1 MDKIILEKAIHFSC
15 NVDKLYD
22 VSLKDSID
30 YKLLDDGCSVVGV
43 IKLSGIAS
51 TSKGNEKFDENID
64 VDIYAPFSQVI
75 DQAKFS
81 LKVDSYETQILRDV
95 VVFKISLKVNGFRKL
110 EELDNT
116 SETNLNNPY
125 NLTNEIDEIIDDP
138 APLYD
143 NDLLQEFNN
152 LETNLPS
159 VNEEIKQD
167 LNSENKIEKIV
178 EVTSNETRNE
188 TKPWATDL
196 FKQKDSYV
204 TFYKIHR
211 KETDNE

>member
-51 TSKGNEKFDENID
+51 TLKGNEKFDENID

-110 EELDNT
+110 
-116 SETNLNNPY
+116 
-125 NLTNEIDEIIDDP
+125 I
-138 APLYD
+138 
-143 NDLLQEFNN
+143 
-152 LETNLPS
+152 
-159 VNEEIKQD
+159 
-167 LNSENKIEKIV
+167 
-178 EVTSNETRNE
+178 
-188 TKPWATDL
+188 
-196 FKQKDSYV
+196 
-204 TFYKIHR
+204 
-211 KETDNE
+211 